1 MLTTEIFSVFLPF
14 PSFKSTVLTYFQ
26 VVETERFFSV
36 LTIVKKYWIISCH
49 SIWHEKQRE
58 GRTITFFGPF
68 PFSHFSEFAT
78 RDLVDMIA
86 NFPMFKRFWR
96 VLGIIL
102 RVILPRDFN
111 DLEIS
116 FGCWSWVSV
125 VGCWS
130 WVIGVDN
137 LLSSTKYQ
145 QPTTYNHFYM
155 FLFIDIL
162 FRKTTKNTT
171 ISYQTISEISAR
183 QCFQRNYAIRRTSR
197 PAQ

>member
-1 MLTTEIFSVFLPF
+1 MQDNNYVIVLKTEIFRVFLPF
-14 PSFKSTVLTYFQ
+14 PSFKSTALTYFQ

-36 LTIVKKYWIISCH
+36 LTIVKKYWIVSCH
-49 SIWHEKQRE
+49 SIWHEKQR
-58 GRTITFFGPF
+58 GTNYNFFWPF

-125 VGCWS
+125 VGWWS
-130 WVIGVDN
+130 WVIGV
-137 LLSSTKYQ
+137 
-145 QPTTYNHFYM
+145 
-155 FLFIDIL
+155 
-162 FRKTTKNTT
+162 R
-171 ISYQTISEISAR
+171 
-183 QCFQRNYAIRRTSR
+183 
-197 PAQ
+197 

>member
-1 MLTTEIFSVFLPF
+1 MLTTEIFRVFLPF

-26 VVETERFFSV
+26 IVKTERFFSV
-36 LTIVKKYWIISCH
+36 LTIVKKYWIVSCH

-58 GRTITFFGPF
+58 GRTITFFWSF

-96 VLGIIL
+96 VLSILL
-102 RVILPRDFN
+102 RVIHPRDFN
-111 DLEIS
+111 DLKIS
-116 FGCWSWVSV
+116 FGCWSWV
-125 VGCWS
+125 VGRGLL
-130 WVIGVDN
+130 VLGN

-162 FRKTTKNTT
+162 FRKTTKNAT

-183 QCFQRNYAIRRTSR
+183 QCFLRNYAIRKTSR
-197 PAQ
+197 PAQQP

>member
-1 MLTTEIFSVFLPF
+1 MLTTEIFRIFLPF
-14 PSFKSTVLTYFQ
+14 PSFKSTALTYFQ

-36 LTIVKKYWIISCH
+36 LTIVKKYWIVSCH

-58 GRTITFFGPF
+58 GRTITFLGPF

-102 RVILPRDFN
+102 RVIHPRDFN
-111 DLEIS
+111 DLEIILIV
-116 FGCWSWVSV
+116 GRGLLV
-125 VGCWS
+125 VGYWS
-130 WVIGVDN
+130 WVIGVNN

-145 QPTTYNHFYM
+145 QPTTYNHFW
-155 FLFIDIL
+155 LRCGSPWIAH
-162 FRKTTKNTT
+162 
-171 ISYQTISEISAR
+171 QA
-183 QCFQRNYAIRRTSR
+183 C
-197 PAQ
+197 